1 MSPVTTNQLQVLRF
15 DQIGRDDV
23 LTSGGKGASLGEL
36 SAIGVRVPPG
46 YVVTT
51 HAFREALAAVDC
63 DGAMAAAIERL
74 DGNDLDAV
82 RQATARMRERFEQ
95 APLPER
101 LRNEIRRMYDELCC
115 SAVQE
120 WLPVAVRSSATDEDS
135 AEASFAGLQD
145 TYLWI
150 CGGNGVVD
158 AVRRCWASL
167 YTVDS
172 VAYRRRRSLPEDGL
186 AMAVVVQ
193 RMVDARSSGVMFTRN
208 PLNGDRSVVAVE
220 ASWGLGSAVVGGA
233 VTPDSFTVNKVTGD
247 VIRRTIADKR
257 VRDVPV
263 EGGTGVRAEPVPDEL
278 RTVPAVDDGELRCL
292 VELARKVED
301 HYGCPQDLEWAI
313 SASAPEGENVFLLQS
328 RPETVWTGRTRAPAA
343 SPKGRAFDHVLT
355 LLGGAGAGAGA
366 GAGGGGGARPAC
378 TDRGGP
384 GRDGEPC

>member
-1 MSPVTTNQLQVLRF
+1 MSPVATNQMQVLRF
-15 DQIGRDDV
+15 DQLGRDDV
-23 LTSGGKGASLGEL
+23 HLGGGKGASLGEL
-36 SAIGVRVPPG
+36 SAIGVRVPAG

-51 HAFREALAAVDC
+51 HAFGEALAAVDS

-74 DGNDLDAV
+74 DGDDLDAV
-82 RQATARMRERFEQ
+82 RGATARMRDGFER
-95 APLPER
+95 APLPDR
-101 LRNEIRRMYDELCC
+101 LRNEIGRMYDELCC

-120 WLPVAVRSSATDEDS
+120 WLPVAVRSSATCEDS

-150 CGGNGVVD
+150 RGENAVID

-172 VAYRRRRSLPEDGL
+172 VAYRRRRSLPEDGC

-193 RMVDARSSGVMFTRN
+193 RMVDARSSGVMFTRS

-233 VTPDSFTVNKVTGD
+233 VTPDAFTVNKVTGD

-257 VRDVPV
+257 VRDVPA
-263 EGGTGVRAEPVPDEL
+263 EDGTGVRAEPVPDEL
-278 RTVPAVDDGELRCL
+278 RTVPAVNDAELRCL
-292 VELARKVED
+292 VELARRVED

-328 RPETVWTGRTRAPAA
+328 RPETVWTGRAGAPTA
-343 SPKGRAFDHVLT
+343 SPKGRAFDHVLA
-355 LLGGAGAGAGA
+355 LL
-366 GAGGGGGARPAC
+366 GGGGA
-378 TDRGGP
+378 GMP
-384 GRDGEPC
+384 GEDGKPC

>member
-1 MSPVTTNQLQVLRF
+1 MSPLATDQLQVLRF
-15 DQIGRDDV
+15 DQIGQDDV
-23 LTSGGKGASLGEL
+23 LTCGGKGASLGEL
-36 SAIGVRVPPG
+36 SAIGVQVPAG

-51 HAFREALAAVDC
+51 HAFREALAAVDR
-63 DGAMAAAIERL
+63 DGAMVAAIERL
-74 DGNDLDAV
+74 DGDDLDAV
-82 RQATARMRERFEQ
+82 RAATARIRDRFER
-95 APLPER
+95 APLPR
-101 LRNEIRRMYDELCC
+101 QLRTEIGRMYAELCC

-120 WLPVAVRSSATDEDS
+120 WLPVAVRSSATGEDS
-135 AEASFAGLQD
+135 AEANFAGPQD

-150 CGGNGVVD
+150 RGENRVVD

-193 RMVDARSSGVMFTRN
+193 RMVDARSSGVMLTRS
-208 PLNGDRSVVAVE
+208 PLNGDHSVVAVE

-233 VTPDSFTVNKVTGD
+233 VTPDSFTVDKVTGD

-263 EGGTGVRAEPVPDEL
+263 EDGTGVRTEPVPDSL
-278 RTVPAVDDGELRCL
+278 RTVPAVDDGELRRL
-292 VELARKVED
+292 VELARKTEA

-328 RPETVWTGRTRAPAA
+328 RPEAV
-343 SPKGRAFDHVLT
+343 
-355 LLGGAGAGAGA
+355 
-366 GAGGGGGARPAC
+366 
-378 TDRGGP
+378 
-384 GRDGEPC
+384 